1 MRGLLGA
8 VCFGSALLI
17 GGACSAAT
25 IEPVQGDL
33 SVNQGNGFQRI
44 DTRID
49 ANVGDYAMVG
59 PGGAATVTYPD
70 GCKVNLQPGAVMA
83 ITPLSPCA
91 SGSVAQQDNT
101 GNIGTWLAIGGFA
114 AVVGVVGYEASQ
126 HPGSS
131 GVQPVIQPASP

>member
-1 MRGLLGA
+1 MRGLLGV
-8 VCFGSALLI
+8 VCFGLSLLI

-33 SVNQGNGFQRI
+33 SVNQGKGFQRI
-44 DTRID
+44 DSRID

-70 GCKVNLQPGAVMA
+70 GCKVDLQPGAVMA

-91 SGSVAQQDNT
+91 SGSVAQQDNNN
-101 GNIGTWLAIGGFA
+101 NIGTWLAVGGFA
-114 AVVGVVGYEASQ
+114 AVVGVVGYEASRHQ
-126 HPGSS
+126 GQS
-131 GVQPVIQPASP
+131 GQQPVIQPASP